1 MAQQIND
8 SLYTLNKYVDETLQ
22 PFNDFASLASF
33 SNVFNGLTAVVNNNG
48 LPITLYYDG
57 EGNKK
62 YYWKIKHLPVFTSFA
77 EISAITEEIVSTL
90 STKKNASRAFYVGLE
105 ATVQSGE
112 TTGEIEKYIVTEVTD
127 GVPTWELM
135 TMPSTDIKDDA
146 KDVVD
151 KVMNGSTGNVV
162 YTNDMIYSY
171 QPSGESG
178 ETIYTTVKEEAEG
191 QPGYTEYPAGFYA
204 IIEDSSGNACL
215 ASVVTNNKTDGL
227 SIEIIGDD
235 VE

>member
-1 MAQQIND
+1 MAQINE
-8 SLYTLNKYVDETLQ
+8 SIFLSNGYVDDIQ
-22 PFNDFASLASF
+22 KPFDTFADLKALKSTRL
-33 SNVFNGLTAVVNNNG
+33 FNGLKCVVNNNN
-48 LPITLYYDG
+48 LPISFVFV
-57 EGNKK
+57 GNVKQRF
-62 YYWKIKHLPVFTSFA
+62 YWVIEKLPVFPTYGDLTA
-77 EISAITEEIVSTL
+77 VTDDIVTTL
-90 STKKNASRAFYVGLE
+90 GNRTKAFHIGLE

-146 KDVVD
+146 EDVVD
-151 KVMNGSTGNVV
+151 KVMNGLTGNVV

-204 IIEDSSGNACL
+204 IIEDSNGDACL